1 MTLAPW
7 LDINV
12 KDYLAAMEGG
22 ANAGYQQGQLKNE
35 QSRIAAQSQEAAG
48 RNAVEYQDAVLRQQE
63 QARQLQQQAQEAA
76 AADSLQRDKLQAET
90 EQAQQAQQAAKEL
103 KEAQMQQDAL
113 AQQQDMAFKQA
124 QLAQTGDLSQERAD
138 MTAQRNQDL
147 SNYQSSLNQNRSDYL
162 DWREQQPGK
171 TDPMVLKLQDELF
184 KADSNINTWAG
195 HPDQVESFTKQRD
208 AIQAQLDK
216 LQTPSAN
223 TSAADD
229 LTPAPAPSL
238 PSAPIS
244 TGVPP
249 TDGLKPT
256 LGDPSSPFQF
266 SGGADSPAA
275 ADLKSPTGADPL
287 LQDNTTSNPKGVK
300 VKDKKTGKTF
310 LYRGNPDDIPT
321 DQYDIL
327 E

>member
-1 MTLAPW
+1 
-7 LDINV
+7 
-12 KDYLAAMEGG
+12 
-22 ANAGYQQGQLKNE
+22 
-35 QSRIAAQSQEAAG
+35 
-48 RNAVEYQDAVLRQQE
+48 
-63 QARQLQQQAQEAA
+63 
-76 AADSLQRDKLQAET
+76 
-90 EQAQQAQQAAKEL
+90 
-103 KEAQMQQDAL
+103 
-113 AQQQDMAFKQA
+113 
-124 QLAQTGDLSQERAD
+124 
-138 MTAQRNQDL
+138 
-147 SNYQSSLNQNRSDYL
+147 
-162 DWREQQPGK
+162 
-171 TDPMVLKLQDELF
+171 MVLKLQDELF

-229 LTPAPAPSL
+229 LTPAPA
-238 PSAPIS
+238 
-244 TGVPP
+244 
-249 TDGLKPT
+249 
-256 LGDPSSPFQF
+256 PSSPFQF